1 MAFFAIILKALPE
14 ESCKRREADLTPEV
28 YLLAFAAFILSVII
42 SPFYIRFSRLKQFG
56 QQIRLDG
63 PRRHFQKAGTPT
75 MGGIVI
81 LLSLLISLFL
91 GAEKTLLLILAVGIT
106 FSSAFLGFLDDFRKV
121 VRRTSL
127 GLRAREKLL
136 GQFVF
141 SLVFYLLLLYCG
153 HSTVVDIPFTALQ
166 IDFGLT
172 YPLVIFLMIVSAS
185 NAVNLTDGIDGLA
198 GGTSIIA
205 FLAFLILASFQGLH
219 DMVLFSGAMV
229 GAIFGF
235 LIFNLHPAKIFM
247 GDVGS
252 LSLGAALAA
261 AAILTKA
268 EFYLV
273 IIGGVFV
280 LEALS
285 VILQVISFQLTGRR
299 VLLMAPLHHHFEM
312 KGWSEWQVV
321 TGFWALGFI
330 FAIIGLLDFSRFLR

>member
-1 MAFFAIILKALPE
+1 M
-14 ESCKRREADLTPEV
+14 SSEV
-28 YLLAFAAFILSVII
+28 YILALAAFILSVII

-56 QQIRLDG
+56 QQVRLDG
-63 PRRHFQKAGTPT
+63 PQRHFRKAGTPT

-81 LLSLLISLFL
+81 LFSWLIPLFS
-91 GAEKTLLLILAVGIT
+91 GAEKTPFLILAVGIT
-106 FSSAFLGFLDDFRKV
+106 LSSAFLGFLDDFRKV

-127 GLRAREKLL
+127 GLKAREKLL
-136 GQFVF
+136 GQFIF
-141 SLVFYLLLLYCG
+141 SLVFYFVLFFYG
-153 HSTVVDIPFTALQ
+153 HSTAVAIPFSTVQ

-172 YPLVIFLMIVSAS
+172 YPFVIFVMVASAS

-205 FLAFLILASFQGLH
+205 FLAFLLLASLQGLH
-219 DMVLFSGAMV
+219 DMVLFCGTMI

-235 LIFNLHPAKIFM
+235 LIFNLHPAKVFM

-268 EFYLV
+268 EFYLI

-280 LEALS
+280 LETLS
-285 VILQVISFQLTGRR
+285 VILQVISFRLTGKR

-330 FAIIGLLDFSRFLR
+330 FAVVGLLDFSRLLG

>member
-1 MAFFAIILKALPE
+1 MP
-14 ESCKRREADLTPEV
+14 SEV
-28 YLLAFAAFILSVII
+28 YNLAFTAFILSVII

-56 QQIRLDG
+56 QQVRLDG
-63 PRRHFQKAGTPT
+63 PQRHFRKAGTPT
-75 MGGIVI
+75 MGGVVI
-81 LLSLLISLFL
+81 LFSFLLPLLF
-91 GAEKTLLLILAVGIT
+91 GVEKTPFLILAVAVT
-106 FSSAFLGFLDDFRKV
+106 FSSAFLGFFDDFRKV

-127 GLRAREKLL
+127 GLKAREKLF

-141 SLVFYLLLLYCG
+141 SLVFYIVLLFYG
-153 HSTVVDIPFTALQ
+153 HSTVVDIPFSTMR

-172 YPLVIFLMIVSAS
+172 YPLLIFIMIIATS

-205 FLAFLILASFQGLH
+205 FLAFLFLASLQGLQ
-219 DMVLFSGAMV
+219 DMVYFCGTMI

-235 LIFNLHPAKIFM
+235 LVFNLHPAKVFM

-268 EFYLV
+268 EFYL
-273 IIGGVFV
+273 IIVGGVFI
-280 LEALS
+280 LETLS
-285 VILQVISFQLTGRR
+285 VILQVISFKLTGKR

-330 FAIIGLLDFSRFLR
+330 FAVVGLLDFSRLLG

>member
-1 MAFFAIILKALPE
+1 MT
-14 ESCKRREADLTPEV
+14 SQV
-28 YLLAFAAFILSVII
+28 YVLAFTAFILSVVF
-42 SPFYIRFSRLKQFG
+42 SPIYIRFSRSKQFG
-56 QQIRLDG
+56 QQVRSDG
-63 PRRHFQKAGTPT
+63 PRRHFHKAGTPT

-81 LLSLLISLFL
+81 LFSLLISLFF
-91 GAEKTLLLILAVGIT
+91 GVEKTPFLILAVGIT
-106 FSSAFLGFLDDFRKV
+106 LTSAFLGFLDDYRKV

-127 GLRAREKLL
+127 GLKAREKLA

-141 SLVFYLLLLYCG
+141 SVVFYLVLLYLG
-153 HSTVVDIPFTALQ
+153 HSTVVDIPFSTLQ
-166 IDFGLT
+166 IDFGLA
-172 YPLVIFLMIVSAS
+172 YPLLIFLMIVAAS

-205 FLAFLILASFQGLH
+205 FLAFLLLASMQGLQ
-219 DMVLFSGAMV
+219 DMALFCGTMI

-235 LIFNLHPAKIFM
+235 LIFNLHPARVFM

-268 EFYLV
+268 EFYLA

-280 LEALS
+280 LETLS
-285 VILQVISFQLTGRR
+285 VILQVISFQLTGKRI
-299 VLLMAPLHHHFEM
+299 LLMAPLHHHFEM

-321 TGFWALGFI
+321 TGFWALGFV
-330 FAIIGLLDFSRFLR
+330 FAIMGLLDFPWPLR

>member
-1 MAFFAIILKALPE
+1 M
-14 ESCKRREADLTPEV
+14 PEV
-28 YLLAFAAFILSVII
+28 YVLAFAAFILSVII

-56 QQIRLDG
+56 QQVRLDG
-63 PRRHFQKAGTPT
+63 PQRHYLKAGTPT
-75 MGGIVI
+75 MGGIVF
-81 LLSLLISLFL
+81 LLSLLIPLLL
-91 GAEKTLLLILAVGIT
+91 GAEKTPFLILALGIT
-106 FSSAFLGFLDDFRKV
+106 LSSALLGFLDDFRKV

-127 GLRAREKLL
+127 GLKAREKLM

-141 SLVFYLLLLYCG
+141 SLVFYLVLMFNG
-153 HSTVVDIPFTALQ
+153 HSTTVDIPFSTIQ
-166 IDFGLT
+166 IDLGLT
-172 YPLVIFLMIVSAS
+172 YPLLIFIMIAAAS

-205 FLAFLILASFQGLH
+205 FLAFLLLASLQGMQ
-219 DMVLFSGAMV
+219 DIVLFCGTMI

-235 LIFNLHPAKIFM
+235 LIFNLHPAKVFM

-268 EFYLV
+268 ELYLV

-280 LEALS
+280 LETLS
-285 VILQVISFQLTGRR
+285 VIIQVISYRLTGKR

-330 FAIIGLLDFSRFLR
+330 FAVVGILDISRLLR